1 MQFTS
6 FQFQPKSAYVAV
18 LLALAALPTH
28 AAETAKPM
36 ETDSVSAETLN
47 EVKVTENK
55 DRSGNYQV
63 VNTSTGSKTD
73 TPARDVPA
81 SIIVLPRA
89 VLEDQGVRGMN
100 EALANVSGVSQNF
113 AGGYGFAD
121 NFNIRGLNMRW
132 LRDGQLDGST
142 QNGYYRTMTDI
153 ESIEVLK
160 GPGSALYGSSQPGG
174 SVNVITKQPTEQR
187 IARIETGLGSYD
199 TQRVGVDLGG
209 AVNGVATR
217 LNVGYE
223 RSDGYRG
230 LGREITEILP
240 SVRFKLTDTQTLTLD
255 YDYRDIKLRPDNY
268 GIIYNRNRKPAGD
281 RDDRYYSPMNFANQ
295 EINRIATIHEWKPSD
310 DFKLKTSLI
319 YDHRDI
325 SMLRNAG
332 ANVANASNVIT
343 GRNIRSQKDD
353 ADYLDFSTEGV
364 WKFKTAGIG
373 HTFLA
378 GLQWQDTQI
387 DTVRV
392 GYNLPNITNA
402 SNPTVPETTIT
413 GLTPQAS
420 QGFNRKLEATT
431 RSIYLQDQI
440 QLSEQLKLRAGIRH
454 DHVDFSDK
462 GSQGTTAFRR
472 IADQQD
478 LTSHQLG
485 AVYQPLP
492 ELSLYAGVSRGAFIN
507 IATESTALSKEPET
521 SYSKEVGAKALL
533 LNGNLDLNVALFKAR
548 RNNYFVQLTPGVS
561 TPDGK
566 DETSG
571 IEIDAIG
578 ALTREV
584 KVLTSYTHIN
594 PKVESEALSSNA
606 TLGVVNTSIKG
617 NLPTGVAKNSGRV
630 WLTWNPARD
639 DWYGFGAGIGATY
652 KDKSYAD
659 ALNLLEVP
667 SYTTYDA
674 ALYWRQKKWDVT
686 VNFKNLSDKTY
697 YSVPTFAGALP
708 GEPRSVMATVRFD
721 LN

>member
-1 MQFTS
+1 M
-6 FQFQPKSAYVAV
+6 AV
-18 LLALAALPTH
+18 LLALAMLPLH
-28 AAETAKPM
+28 AVEAAEAAKKA
-36 ETDSVSAETLN
+36 ETDSAGTETLT
-47 EVKVTENK
+47 EVKVTESTN
-55 DRSGNYQV
+55 RSGNYQV
-63 VNTSTGSKTD
+63 INSSTGSKTE
-73 TPARDVPA
+73 TPARDVPS

-89 VLEDQGVRGMN
+89 LIEDQGVRGMN
-100 EALANVSGVSQNF
+100 EAMANVSGVSQTF

-132 LRDGQLDGST
+132 LRDGQFDGST
-142 QNGYYRTMTDI
+142 QNGYFRTMTDI

-174 SVNVITKQPTEQR
+174 SVNVITKQPTDKT
-187 IARIETGLGSYD
+187 IAKIETGLGSFD

-240 SVRFKLTDTQTLTLD
+240 SVRFNLTATQTLTLD
-255 YDYRDIKLRPDNY
+255 YDYRDIKLMPDNY
-268 GIIYNRNRKPAGD
+268 GIVFGADRKLVTASG
-281 RDDRYYSPMNFANQ
+281 RDARYYSPMNFVDQ
-295 EINRIATIHEWKPSD
+295 EINRVATIHEWKPSD
-310 DFKLKTSLI
+310 DFKLKTALI

-325 SMLRNAG
+325 SLLRNAG

-343 GRNIRSQKDD
+343 GRTIRSQKDD

-387 DTVRV
+387 DSVRV

-402 SNPTVPETTIT
+402 SNPVVQEITIN
-413 GLTPQAS
+413 GLTSVKS
-420 QGFNRKLEATT
+420 QGFNRKLAATT
-431 RSIYLQDQI
+431 RSVYLQDQI
-440 QLSEQLKLRAGIRH
+440 QLSEQVKLRAGVRH
-454 DHVDFSDK
+454 DNVDFSDK
-462 GSQGTTAFRR
+462 GSQGAMAFRR

-507 IATESTALSKEPET
+507 IATEAAALNTNPET

-533 LNGNLDLNVALFKAR
+533 FSGQLDLNVALFQAR
-548 RNNYFVQLTPGVS
+548 RNNYYVTLTPGVS

-584 KVLTSYTHIN
+584 KLLTSYTHIN
-594 PKVESEALSSNA
+594 PKVESDALSSNA
-606 TLGVVNTSIKG
+606 TLGVINTSIKG
-617 NLPTGVAKNSGRV
+617 NLPTGVAKDSGRV
-630 WLTWNPARD
+630 WLTWEPARD

-652 KDKSYAD
+652 KGKSYAD
-659 ALNLLEVP
+659 ALNLLEVAA
-667 SYTTYDA
+667 YTVYDA
-674 ALYWRQKKWDVT
+674 AVYWRQKKWNVT
-686 VNFKNLSDKTY
+686 VNFKNLADKTY
-697 YSVPTFAGALP
+697 YTVPTFVGALP